1 MPSQQAITRA
11 RSLRQR
17 FYRGV
22 TAISARDPGYW
33 IDNHGPDVVNVRAII
48 VGDRRWDVLAQ
59 RFASRAKA
67 YDADGTPDPW
77 LTGLE
82 HLEIAPEDAAAYGF
96 ADDPAGEMAQ
106 LWAVHIFTLRRENSS
121 WLRFGPSGERKHVH
135 GMD

>member
-11 RSLRQR
+11 RGLRQR

-22 TAISARDPGYW
+22 AAISACDPCYW
-33 IDNHGPDVVNVRAII
+33 IDDRGPDVVNVQAII

-59 RFASRAKA
+59 RFASRAEA

-82 HLEIAPEDAAAYGF
+82 HLEIAPEDAADYGF
-96 ADDPAGEMAQ
+96 ADDPSGEMAQ
-106 LWAVHIFTLRRENSS
+106 LWAVHIFTLRREQNARP
-121 WLRFGPSGERKHVH
+121 LFHGAGERKPAH